1 MQKAASVTVR
11 LQPAM
16 KARIEALAQ
25 TTRRS
30 RSYVIEEALAQYLE
44 VNEWQINGIVQAL
57 SEADSPESEFVDHD
71 QVLAEWEAKLAN

>member
-44 VNEWQINGIVQAL
+44 VNEWQINGIIQAL
-57 SEADSPESEFVDHD
+57 SEADSPEAEFIDHD
-71 QVLAEWEAKLAN
+71 QVLTEWETRLAN